1 MLYNAS
7 VFRDETGTVRGVF
20 AAARDISQRI
30 RDEKALSRSN
40 AYNRSLIE
48 ASIDPLVTIGPE
60 GDITD
65 VNIATELATG
75 YSRDELIGT
84 DFCSYF
90 TEPEKAR
97 AGYLQVFRESQVR
110 DYSLEI
116 RHRNGIITPVLYNAS
131 VFRDETGTVLGVFAA
146 ARDISEQRKT
156 LENLYESEA
165 RFSSTFKDAPIGMAL
180 VSLDG
185 RITKVNQTFS
195 LMLGYSK
202 EELQEKSYQEITHPE
217 DLKADLDNVNA
228 LFEGRIETY
237 LLEKRYIHRDGN
249 AIWVELSVSCVKDTD
264 GNMSYFIA
272 QIKDITKRRKAE
284 SEVELYRRSLEK

>member
-1 MLYNAS
+1 
-7 VFRDETGTVRGVF
+7 
-20 AAARDISQRI
+20 
-30 RDEKALSRSN
+30 
-40 AYNRSLIE
+40 
-48 ASIDPLVTIGPE
+48 
-60 GDITD
+60 
-65 VNIATELATG
+65 
-75 YSRDELIGT
+75 
-84 DFCSYF
+84 
-90 TEPEKAR
+90 
-97 AGYLQVFRESQVR
+97 
-110 DYSLEI
+110 
-116 RHRNGIITPVLYNAS
+116 VLYNAS